1 MLTKAS
7 TPKTPAGRYAPSPTG
22 ALHLGNL
29 RTAVAAHASARAQG
43 LAFLLRIEDL
53 DPPRCRAEFEMQQL
67 ADLGALGIEWD
78 ATPLRQS
85 ERSGIYHAHLAALIT
100 SDLAY
105 PCFCSRKEVA
115 QATSAPHADGPEPP
129 YPGTC
134 AALSRA
140 ETQRRITNGQ
150 QHSFRLRVHGA
161 PATFADAFMGH
172 CAINLTRDGGDFVLR
187 RADGLF
193 AYQLA
198 CAVDDALSGVVEVVR
213 GADLL
218 TSGLRQ
224 SWLLQ
229 SLGLPL
235 PRYAHLPLVYGHGG
249 IRLSKRTGAEDLRGL
264 AARGM
269 GVAQVLGWIA
279 HSFGI
284 AEAHESLTMNEVLQ
298 RWPQVTPKQLRQ
310 PLRSP

>member
-1 MLTKAS
+1 M
-7 TPKTPAGRYAPSPTG
+7 TPAGRYAPSPTG

-29 RTAVAAHASARAQG
+29 RTAVAAYASARTQG

-53 DPPRCRAEFEMQQL
+53 DLPRCRAEFEAQQL
-67 ADLGALGIEWD
+67 ADLRALGIEWD

-85 ERSGIYHAHLAALIT
+85 ERSAIYREHLEVLVAQ
-100 SDLAY
+100 DLAY

-115 QATSAPHADGPEPP
+115 QASSAPHAEGAEPP

-134 AALSRA
+134 AMLSRSEA
-140 ETQRRITNGQ
+140 EQRITAGR
-150 QHSFRLRVHGA
+150 QHSFRLRVQAA
-161 PATFADAFMGH
+161 PTNFTDAIIGE
-172 CAINLTRDGGDFVLR
+172 CAINLTLDGGDFVLR
-187 RADGLF
+187 RSDGLF
-193 AYQLA
+193 GYQLA
-198 CAVDDALSGVVEVVR
+198 CAVDDALSGVVEIVR

-229 SLGLPL
+229 CLGLPV
-235 PRYAHLPLVYGHGG
+235 PRYAHLPLVHGPG
-249 IRLSKRTGAEDLRGL
+249 GVRLSKRTGAEDLRGL
-264 AARGM
+264 AARGKA
-269 GVAQVLGWIA
+269 GPQVLGWIA

-298 RWPQVTPKQLRQ
+298 RWPQVTQEQLRH
-310 PLRSP
+310 PVHSP